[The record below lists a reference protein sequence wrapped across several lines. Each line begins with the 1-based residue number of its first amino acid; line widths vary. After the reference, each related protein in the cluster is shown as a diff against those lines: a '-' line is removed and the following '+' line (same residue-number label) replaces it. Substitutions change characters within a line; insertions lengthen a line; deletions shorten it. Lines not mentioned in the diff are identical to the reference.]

1 MKEILQE
8 QIDENVLEGKWN
20 QIKGQIKQQWGEL
33 TDDDIDR
40 IRGNREEMIGVLQ
53 EKYGKSREEAEK
65 EMDEF
70 LSAFSAVQ
78 S

>member
-65 EMDEF
+65 ELDEF

>member
-65 EMDEF
+65 ELDEF
-70 LSAFSAVQ
+70 LSAFNKVQ

>member
-1 MKEILQE
+1 MKEKLQE
-8 QIDENVLEGKWN
+8 HIDENVLEGKWN

-40 IRGNREEMIGVLQ
+40 IRGNREEMIGILQ
-53 EKYGKSREEAEK
+53 EKYGKSREEAEQ
-65 EMDEF
+65 ELDEF
-70 LSAFSAVQ
+70 LSAFSEVQ

>member
-1 MKEILQE
+1 MKEMIQE
-8 QIDENVLEGKWN
+8 NIDENLLKGKWN
-20 QIKGQIKQQWGEL
+20 QIKGQIKQQWGDL

-53 EKYGKSREEAEK
+53 EKYGKSEAEAEQEIDQFLKAFK
-65 EMDEF
+65 ET
-70 LSAFSAVQ
+70 Q

>member
-53 EKYGKSREEAEK
+53 EKYGKSREEAE
-65 EMDEF
+65 EELDEF
-70 LSAFSAVQ
+70 LSAFSEVQ